1 METVVQ
7 LRKKGLVV
15 IPEPVRIALNL
26 KEGDIIR
33 VDVKGLGKH
42 EEYIGRRIL
51 TEDNGNYVKKSPI
64 ENAIVT
70 LQTGVVTHRL
80 ELPKED
86 GYGIEMILK
95 DANNEE
101 IPEGSKIKLCKEKT
115 VSGEIISSDD
125 YEYRDLKK
133 RIVPKKNIS
142 LLFNEQLAL
151 YVEEKNIKKPIY
163 PENIKFI
170 VDVYEKQQDW
180 H

>member
-26 KEGDIIR
+26 KEGDIIQ
-33 VDVKGLGKH
+33 VDIKGFGKQD
-42 EEYIGRRIL
+42 EYIGRRIL
-51 TEDNGNYVKKSPI
+51 TEENKNYIKKSPK
-64 ENAIVT
+64 EDAIVT
-70 LQTGVVTHRL
+70 LQTGAVKHRL

-86 GYGIEMILK
+86 GYGVEMVLK

-115 VSGEIISSDD
+115 VSGNIISSDD
-125 YEYRDLKK
+125 YEYRDLK
-133 RIVPKKNIS
+133 RRVIPKKDIS
-142 LLFNEQLAL
+142 FSYDEQLAL

-170 VDVYEKQQDW
+170 VDVYERQQGW
-180 H
+180 C